1 MSKTKQNI
9 IMLHEPLKDA
19 FDISLQAGNMLSNR
33 FCIDEEA
40 GFEFSG
46 VHHLN
51 GYKLC
56 SHYNSYNCYYSYPSI
71 ESAFQKISENKDLEP
86 HFVYSGEYHLYSIHE
101 NDNPLRSSLLELM
114 KKYQIESVTLTLIYM
129 EKEQLITKETM
140 ESYCKGE
147 HYPRNISVNEDL
159 EKLYQ
164 DLQLGKEPSY
174 DAIAYYLPKLT
185 ADEMALVEKKDQT
198 YLQNFF
204 TGVYPLNIKYSKKP
218 DVDDD
223 EMKMSESRSKFILA
237 KSHRKSLKLKMSTSK

>member
-1 MSKTKQNI
+1 MSRTKQNI
-9 IMLHEPLKDA
+9 IVLQEPLNDA

-46 VHHLN
+46 VYHLK

-56 SHYNSYNCYYSYPSI
+56 SHYNSHPSI
-71 ESAFQKISENKDLEP
+71 ESAFQKISEHKAKDLEP
-86 HFVYSGEYHLYSIHE
+86 HFVYGGEYHLYSIHE
-101 NDNPLRSSLLELM
+101 SDNPLRSSLLELM
-114 KKYQIESVTLTLIYM
+114 KKYQIESVTLTIIYM
-129 EKEQLITKETM
+129 EKEQLITKEMM

-159 EKLYQ
+159 ETLFQ

-174 DAIAYYLPKLT
+174 DAITYYLPKLT
-185 ADEMALVEKKDQT
+185 VDEMTLVEKKDQT
-198 YLQNFF
+198 YFQKFF
-204 TGVYPLNIKYSKKP
+204 TGVYPLNINYSKKP
-218 DVDDD
+218 DVDDE

-237 KSHRKSLKLKMSTSK
+237 KSHRKSLKLKMSTCK